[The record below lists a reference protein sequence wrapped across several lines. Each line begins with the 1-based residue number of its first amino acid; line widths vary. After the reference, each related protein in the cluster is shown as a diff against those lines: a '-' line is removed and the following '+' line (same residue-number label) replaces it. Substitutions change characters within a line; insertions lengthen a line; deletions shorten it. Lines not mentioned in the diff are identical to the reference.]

1 MSHSMGD
8 VASKSSISHAFY
20 TYAHIN
26 KDTNKIFYIGKG
38 FENRYKSTDRR
49 NRYWHN
55 IVNKHNFNAEILAYW
70 NTEKEA
76 LDHEMLLISCFKDMG
91 YKLANMTDGGEGTS
105 GYKHSETTKLKMKN
119 KVVSDEH
126 KAKISKAGIGR
137 KFSDKSKEK
146 ISAALKGNTNCFGRK
161 CSEEVK
167 QKISQKLKG
176 RVMSE
181 ESRLKMIATKLAKRG
196 EK

>member
-1 MSHSMGD
+1 MSYSMGD

-49 NRYWHN
+49 NSYWHN
-55 IVNKHNFNAEILAYW
+55 IVSKHDFNAEILAYW
-70 NTEKEA
+70 DTEKEA

-105 GYKHSETTKLKMKN
+105 GYKHSLETKIKMSKKTLSEQTRKKIGLAHFGMKRSAEAKKN
-119 KVVSDEH
+119 MSN
-126 KAKISKAGIGR
+126 AQ
-137 KFSDKSKEK
+137 KS
-146 ISAALKGNTNCFGRK
+146 ILNRQRPP
-161 CSEEVK
+161 CSEETK

-196 EK
+196 KL